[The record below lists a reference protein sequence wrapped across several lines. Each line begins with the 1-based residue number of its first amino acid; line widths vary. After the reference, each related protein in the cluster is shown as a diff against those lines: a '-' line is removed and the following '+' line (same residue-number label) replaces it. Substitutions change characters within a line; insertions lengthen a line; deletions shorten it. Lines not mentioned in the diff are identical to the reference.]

1 MTAKAK
7 SNLDSQKNRA
17 RAILRSISR
26 ESGLIRR
33 MHLLADRFVGR
44 PYIVNSLI
52 GGPHKPEKF
61 VVNLEA
67 FDCVT
72 LVESILALARSTSST
87 GFLKELKQIRYRQGL
102 VDWTARLHYFSD
114 WMKSNQ
120 RRRIIRI
127 RTRGA
132 GSHSSEKTLTALKG
146 LPARKVRIQIVPK
159 SKLARARRRI
169 SNGSIV
175 AFGALRSGLD
185 FFHTGLLFF
194 PKLSVGPLEEMVLY
208 HASRDAKKVV
218 AEPLYNFL
226 QRNRMRGVAFAVPC
240 GPGDVR

>member
-1 MTAKAK
+1 
-7 SNLDSQKNRA
+7 
-17 RAILRSISR
+17 
-26 ESGLIRR
+26 
-33 MHLLADRFVGR
+33 MHRLADMFVGR
-44 PYIVNSLI
+44 PYIANSLI
-52 GGPHKPEKF
+52 GGPHEPEKL

-72 LVESILALARSTSST
+72 FIESILALARSSSPT
-87 GFLKELKQIRYRQGL
+87 GFIKELKEIRYRQGL
-102 VDWTARLHYFSD
+102 VDWAARLHYFSD

-120 RRRIIRI
+120 RRGIVRI
-127 RTRGA
+127 RTHGA
-132 GSHSSEKTLTALKG
+132 GSHSSEKTLTAIKG
-146 LPARKVRIQIVPK
+146 LPARKVQFQIVPK
-159 SKLARARRRI
+159 SKLPLARRRI

-218 AEPLYNFL
+218 AEPIYDFL
-226 QRNRMRGVAFAVPC
+226 QRNRMRGIAFADPC